1 MSNIKNASIIVVTGR
16 NYDRVLM
23 VRDAKNGNWMFPGG
37 KIDKGERPWN
47 AAKREFEEE
56 TGFELPRLKGGKREL
71 YKFIRT
77 HNNGTQ
83 TKIYLGFV
91 QDSDRNDLHNK
102 YNIHKVTD
110 NETDEAYSVCFS
122 SLAKNDFKYWRSSKH
137 RERQTLRSAEEHSL
151 KEMYKSG
158 DPIGEIL
165 RQITDRADN
174 RGCGER
180 RGERRPGGGGET
192 KGGDGGGG
200 GMGTS
205 SNNPIIIKSNPN
217 NIGFDIDGVLHRNV
231 RFDGEFGNA
240 QGHPKGGIKNNL
252 KNFSYVEIIERIQ
265 QAGKEGKNIFLI
277 THNNDAANITR
288 ENLKKF
294 GLENIPAQNLIIAG
308 KNNTPRDKAA
318 YIAYHQISEFYDDS
332 TSVLAGIYRQ
342 LITSTHQMP
351 DGQYYKLQPLKLWQ
365 TCPIVDELNNPP
377 CDTVSVIKSYDPNGG
392 GGGGTKEGDRGK
404 NKLWNCDECQSGG
417 LTHYGVTLGH
427 PISQNEKVE
436 VFNCRGCTRSQETK
450 GGRRKKTRRRKTKRR
465 KTKRRKTKR
474 RKNKKRNKTR
484 RRKHR

>member
-1 MSNIKNASIIVVTGR
+1 MSNIKNASIIVVTGN

-23 VRDAKNGNWMFPGG
+23 VRDKNNHKWMFPGG
-37 KIDKGERPWN
+37 KIDKGETSWE

-56 TGFELPRLKGGKREL
+56 TGFELPRLNGDKTTGEL

-91 QDSDRNDLHNK
+91 QDSSNKNDLYGK
-102 YNIHKVTD
+102 YDKSKVTD

-122 SLAKNDFKYWRSSKH
+122 SLAKNDFKYWQSSKH
-137 RERQTLRSAEEHSL
+137 RGRQTLRSAEEHSMR
-151 KEMYKSG
+151 EMYKSG
-158 DPIGEIL
+158 ERIGEIL

-174 RGCGER
+174 GGCGER

-200 GMGTS
+200 GTGTR
-205 SNNPIIIKSNPN
+205 NNPIIIESNPN

-231 RFDGEFGNA
+231 WFDGELGNA
-240 QGHPKGGIKNNL
+240 QGHPRGNIKDNL
-252 KNFSYVEIIERIQ
+252 REYPYIQILERIH

-277 THNNDAANITR
+277 THNNDAANLNR
-288 ENLKKF
+288 KYLKKN

-308 KNNTPRDKAA
+308 KNNTTRDKAA
-318 YIAYHQISEFYDDS
+318 YIAHHKISEFYDDS

-365 TCPIVDELNNPP
+365 TCPIVDKLNNPP

-392 GGGGTKEGDRGK
+392 GGGGTKEGGRGK

-417 LTHYGVTLGH
+417 LTPYGVTLGH

-450 GGRRKKTRRRKTKRR
+450 GGRRKKTKRR

-474 RKNKKRNKTR
+474 RKNKKRKKTR